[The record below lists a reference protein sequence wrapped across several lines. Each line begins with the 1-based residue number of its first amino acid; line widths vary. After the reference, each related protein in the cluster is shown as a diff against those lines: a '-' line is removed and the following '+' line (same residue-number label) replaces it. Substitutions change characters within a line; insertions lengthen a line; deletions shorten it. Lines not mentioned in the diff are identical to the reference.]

1 MARSAVGKSTGQ
13 RADMSFVPPAL
24 YWEGQERY
32 ESDPV
37 VHFAVRRRCRMMP
50 DESNPFHLFQRTVW

>member
-37 VHFAVRRRCRMMP
+37 VHFAVRR
-50 DESNPFHLFQRTVW
+50 